1 MLEPSMRQKAIVGPG
16 APDLRMIV
24 ELALNVSTTAT
35 IATKPIGR
43 AWRTGP

>member
-16 APDLRMIV
+16 APARRMIV
-24 ELALNVSTTAT
+24 ELALNVRTAAT
-35 IATKPIGR
+35 IAARPTGR